1 MFIYYMSK
9 FIIGLWLRFSFVDS
23 MLHIVV
29 LIRVL
34 LACNVQTE
42 CKAHAISAKGFQFT
56 NLDFGTFSE
65 EI

>member
-1 MFIYYMSK
+1 MAAVFLCGLNVAHCRVNMST
-9 FIIGLWLRFSFVDS
+9 FG
-23 MLHIVV
+23 MQ
-29 LIRVL
+29 
-34 LACNVQTE
+34 CTE